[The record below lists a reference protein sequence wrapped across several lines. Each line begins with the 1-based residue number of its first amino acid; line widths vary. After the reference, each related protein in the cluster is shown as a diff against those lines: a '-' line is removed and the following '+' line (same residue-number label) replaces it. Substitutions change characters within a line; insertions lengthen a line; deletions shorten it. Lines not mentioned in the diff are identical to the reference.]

1 MNTATNTA
9 AVETNNTNVN
19 VEGQEGNEASANTE
33 LNRVKGVQE
42 KENATIADY
51 SELAQAGLYDKGFVY
66 LLEDV
71 SKDIATLMEPK
82 NYDAEIG
89 SLQTELLATK
99 DLTKRFGIMEA
110 ITKLMNEQA
119 AQGSEIRTKL
129 EGVPFH
135 EIAVAYAGDIQALIE
150 TVMVDH
156 LKRGQSTVV
165 KSKRLP
171 KDGTVKAAST
181 AGPVENITFEVKGVT
196 HTIKAGK
203 GRLTTEIAAVAEEHA
218 KAVKDPEAVKKPNFI
233 AALKDGKV
241 KGAKVTKV
249 ETV

>member
-71 SKDIATLMEPK
+71 SKDIATMMEPK

-171 KDGTVKAAST
+171 KDGSTATST
-181 AGPVENITFEVKGVT
+181 AGPTENITFEVKGVSYT
-196 HTIKAGK
+196 VKAGK
-203 GRLTTEIAAVAEEHA
+203 GRLNSEILVIAEEHA
-218 KAVKDPEAVKKPNFI
+218 KAVKDPEAQKKPVFI
-233 AALKDGKV
+233 QALKDGKV

>member
-51 SELAQAGLYDKGFVY
+51 TELAQAGLYDKGFVY

-171 KDGTVKAAST
+171 KDGSTATST
-181 AGPVENITFEVKGVT
+181 AGPTENITFEVKGVSYT
-196 HTIKAGK
+196 VKAGK
-203 GRLTTEIAAVAEEHA
+203 GRLNSEILVIAEEHA
-218 KAVKDPEAVKKPNFI
+218 KAVKDPEAQKKPVFI
-233 AALKDGKV
+233 QALKDGKV